1 MGVSSMKYMDWAAM
15 GMASGA
21 YAEASRAQD
30 GVNQLW
36 DEIQHL
42 RDNID
47 RQKWAEELIYQFCK
61 TTMAVDES
69 PADPVTDYAD
79 LLSFFRIIEDNKI
92 NTSVI
97 SGFENKDKFEK
108 TLLKAQN
115 LLDNLKTNPQVQ
127 DYIIRQQKQERL
139 EKERWRE
146 EEAAAAKT
154 ARKKMIILY
163 LLIGSILLL
172 MGVVLESRFFWIMA
186 VALLIGIPIWMRE
199 WLS

>member
-1 MGVSSMKYMDWAAM
+1 MKYMDWAAM

>member
-1 MGVSSMKYMDWAAM
+1 M

-42 RDNID
+42 RDDIG

-79 LLSFFRIIEDNKI
+79 LSSFFRIIEDNKI

-115 LLDNLKTNPQVQ
+115 LLDNLKTNPEVQ

-146 EEAAAAKT
+146 EEAVAAKT

-172 MGVVLESRFFWIMA
+172 MAVLLENPFFWVIA

-199 WLS
+199 WVS